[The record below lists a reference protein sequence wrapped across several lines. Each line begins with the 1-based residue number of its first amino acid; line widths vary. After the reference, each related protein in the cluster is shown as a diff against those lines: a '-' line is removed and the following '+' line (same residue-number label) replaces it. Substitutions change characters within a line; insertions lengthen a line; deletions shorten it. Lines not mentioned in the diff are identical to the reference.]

1 MASTYTSR
9 IRLEKQADGENPNA
23 WGLIL
28 NQNVIDMVD
37 EAVAGMVSVNCA
49 TGTTITLST
58 ANGATDDSRNA
69 AITLTG
75 ALGGDTTIVFPA
87 QEKTYFIRNST
98 SGDYNVLLK
107 AGTGTAVT
115 ATGQGLSMMVA
126 TDGNTVYNMKSED
139 NDTKIYSAFLTPA
152 ALSSATTAI
161 TPTEAKSIYQRINTA
176 SNDVTVEV
184 NVGSLSLGQYIII
197 DKVTTTN
204 KMTISW
210 ASGSQGL
217 SLSSATDLAIGIY
230 NGDKFS
236 FTETVKA

>member
-1 MASTYTSR
+1 MASTFTSR
-9 IRLEKQADGENPNA
+9 IRLEKQGDGENPNS

-139 NDTKIYSAFLTPA
+139 NDTKIYSPFTSPSVLVT
-152 ALSSATTAI
+152 SGKVSAS
-161 TPTEAKSIYQRINTA
+161 EAKSIYQRVNTSA
-176 SNDVTVEV
+176 GDISVEVTVG
-184 NVGSLSLGQYIII
+184 NLTLGQYVIV

-204 KMTISW
+204 KMTITW
-210 ASGSQGL
+210 GAGSQGL
-217 SLSSATDLAIGIY
+217 SLSSATDLAIGIN
-230 NGDKFS
+230 NGNGFS
-236 FTETVKA
+236 FTETVKS

>member
-1 MASTYTSR
+1 MASTFTSR
-9 IRLEKQADGENPNA
+9 IRLEKQGDGENPNS

-139 NDTKIYSAFLTPA
+139 NDTKIYSPFTSPSVLVT
-152 ALSSATTAI
+152 SGKVSAS
-161 TPTEAKSIYQRINTA
+161 EAKSIYQRVNTSA
-176 SNDVTVEV
+176 GNISVEVTVG
-184 NVGSLSLGQYIII
+184 NLTLGQYVIV

-204 KMTISW
+204 KMTITW
-210 ASGSQGL
+210 GAGSQGL
-217 SLSSATDLAIGIY
+217 SLSSATDLAIGIN
-230 NGDKFS
+230 NGNGFS
-236 FTETVKA
+236 FTETVKS

>member
-1 MASTYTSR
+1 MASTFTSR
-9 IRLEKQADGENPNA
+9 IRLEKQGDGENPNS

-75 ALGGDTTIVFPA
+75 ALGGDTTVVFPA
-87 QEKTYFIRNST
+87 QEKTYFIHNGT
-98 SGDYNVLLK
+98 SGDYSVLLK
-107 AGTGTAVT
+107 AGSGTAVT
-115 ATGQGLSMMVA
+115 ATGQGLSMMMA
-126 TDGNTVYNMKSED
+126 TNGTTINTMKSED
-139 NDTKIYSAFLTPA
+139 NDTKIYSPFTSPA
-152 ALSSATTAI
+152 ILVASGKVSAS
-161 TPTEAKSIYQRINTA
+161 EAKSIYQRVNTSA
-176 SNDVTVEV
+176 GDIAVEVTVG
-184 NVGSLSLGQYIII
+184 NLTLGQYIIV

-204 KMTISW
+204 KMTITW
-210 ASGSQGL
+210 GAGSQGL
-217 SLSSATDLAIGIY
+217 SLSSATDLAIGIN
-230 NGDKFS
+230 NGNGFS

>member
-1 MASTYTSR
+1 MASTFTSR
-9 IRLEKQADGENPNA
+9 IRLEKQADGENPNS

-75 ALGGDTTIVFPA
+75 ALGGDTTIVLPA

-107 AGTGTAVT
+107 AGSGTAVT

-126 TDGNTVYNMKSED
+126 TDGTTVYNMKSED
-139 NDTKIYSAFLTPA
+139 NDTKIYSPFTSPSVLVA
-152 ALSSATTAI
+152 SGKVSAS
-161 TPTEAKSIYQRINTA
+161 EAKSIYQRVNTSA
-176 SNDVTVEV
+176 GDIAVEVTVG
-184 NVGSLSLGQYIII
+184 NLTLGQYVIV

-204 KMTISW
+204 KMTITW
-210 ASGSQGL
+210 GAGSQGL
-217 SLSSATDLAIGIY
+217 SLSSSTDLAIGIN
-230 NGDKFS
+230 NGNGFS